1 MRYTKFLATL
11 ALTLAVAACG
21 SSPTWDGYSPAE
33 AESLQALGL
42 TPSEA
47 NHYREMGFNSSTV
60 KRWYD
65 AGFTDRKTIVTHYDL
80 IARRQSCV

>member
-1 MRYTKFLATL
+1 MRYTKFLPALIL
-11 ALTLAVAACG
+11 ALTIAACG

-33 AESLQALGL
+33 AEKLQALGL

-47 NHYREMGFNSSTV
+47 NHYQEMGFNSATI

-65 AGFTDRKTIVTHYDL
+65 AVSSRKS
-80 IARRQSCV
+80 ARA